1 MYDRHGEIPLEV
13 FAANHGTKAIGRSGQ
28 KLDHRGHRLALVAAG
43 VVTLAKNPY
52 PAARVEKAA
61 PRLPT
66 GATLTESFIRV

>member
-1 MYDRHGEIPLEV
+1 VFSASHG
-13 FAANHGTKAIGRSGQ
+13 AKAIGHSGQ
-28 KLDHRGHRLALVAAG
+28 KLDHRDHRLALVAAAT
-43 VVTLAKNPY
+43 VTLAKNPY